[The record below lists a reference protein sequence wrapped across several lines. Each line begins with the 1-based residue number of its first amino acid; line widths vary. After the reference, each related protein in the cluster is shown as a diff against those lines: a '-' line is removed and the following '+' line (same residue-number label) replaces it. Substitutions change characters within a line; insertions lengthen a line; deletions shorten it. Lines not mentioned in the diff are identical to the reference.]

1 MSLRGGI
8 HRRDFMA
15 LTGAAAV
22 ALGARR
28 SGAATYQQAPS
39 LASQGGLPPVAERLP
54 ENPLVIEPIESVGR
68 YGGTLTRALRGD
80 ADHNSLLRIVGNQG
94 LTRWMPTFE
103 GIAPNVAESWDVSD
117 DARRYTMKLR
127 RGMKWSD
134 GQPFTADDIIFWV
147 DDLLHDKEFYPA
159 PPIAYIVAGEP
170 MRAEKV
176 DDQTVTFIFKA
187 PYGRFLYELATP
199 LGQHPVLYA
208 KHYAQQFHPKH
219 NPDIKQLMTQ
229 ANVGSWTEL
238 FRLRN
243 GDIETPSRWANPERP
258 TLDPWLVAT
267 PYSGGA
273 TEVVLRRN
281 PYFWQVDTAGNQL
294 PYIDEI
300 RNRIIS
306 DMETI
311 VLTAIRGDLDLQIRH
326 LSDNIQNKPVL
337 SQNME
342 QGGYKLVEVV
352 PSSSQEMGF
361 FPNLTH
367 KDPKMR
373 ELLRNKD
380 FRIALSQA
388 INREEMIEIVWLGQG
403 TPFQVGP
410 RPQHRLYNEQLATQ
424 FLEYDPEK
432 AEELLDGIGL
442 KRQGDGFRTFPD
454 GEKVFLNVDVMLPH
468 AQIID
473 GLELVKG
480 YWADV
485 GIDMNIN
492 ALERS
497 IFYNRAQN
505 NEHTFGM
512 YPVPGGLDPELE
524 PRGFVAIHSL
534 DSRQSLEWAKWY
546 TSGGTLGEEP
556 TPSMKKRM
564 ELLNEWKTI
573 PDQEKADA
581 MFKEILQIAADEF
594 EIFGITSLLSGFG
607 VQNVRLK
614 NVLNGMPQ
622 GWSYATPGPALPQQF
637 FFEDV

>member
-1 MSLRGGI
+1 MSLRGGMD
-8 HRRDFMA
+8 RRDFMA

-22 ALGARR
+22 TLGARH
-28 SGAATYQQAPS
+28 SLAVTYQEAPS
-39 LASQGGLPPVAERLP
+39 LAGQANLPPLAQRLP
-54 ENPLVIEPIESVGR
+54 ENPLVVEPIGSVGR

-94 LTRWMPTFE
+94 LTRWQPDFA
-103 GIAPNVAESWDVSD
+103 GVVPNVAESWDISED
-117 DARRYTMKLR
+117 GTRYTFRLR
-127 RGMKWSD
+127 KGMKWSD
-134 GQPFTADDIIFWV
+134 GQPFTADDILFWV
-147 DDLLHDKEFYPA
+147 EDLLHNKEFYPSL
-159 PPIAYIVAGEP
+159 PIAYVVGGEP
-170 MRAEKV
+170 VSAEKV
-176 DDQTVTFIFKA
+176 DDQTVTFVFKA

-208 KHYAQQFHPKH
+208 RHYAQQFHPKY
-219 NPDIKQLMTQ
+219 NPDIEQLMSQ
-229 ANVGSWTEL
+229 ANVGTWTEL
-238 FRLRN
+238 FRLRC

-258 TLDPWLVAT
+258 TLDPWLVET

-294 PYIDEI
+294 PYIDRI

-311 VLTAIRGDLDLQIRH
+311 VLAAINGDLDLQIRH
-326 LSDNIQNKPVL
+326 LYDNIQNKPVL
-337 SQNME
+337 VQNMDR
-342 QGGYKLVEVV
+342 GGYKLAEVV
-352 PSSSQEMGF
+352 PSNCQDMGF

-367 KDPKMR
+367 KDPKLR
-373 ELLRNKD
+373 ELLRSKE
-380 FRIALSQA
+380 FRVALSHA
-388 INREEMIEIVWLGQG
+388 INREEMIEIIWLGQG
-403 TPFQVGP
+403 TPYQVGP
-410 RPQHRLYNEQLATQ
+410 LPQHRLYNEQLATQ
-424 FLEYDPEK
+424 FLEFDPDK
-432 AEELLDGIGL
+432 AEALLDGLGL

-454 GEKVFLNVDVMLPH
+454 GEKIFLNVDAMLPH
-468 AQIID
+468 KQIID

-505 NEHTFGM
+505 NDHTFGM
-512 YPVPGGLDPELE
+512 YQVPGGLDPELE
-524 PRGFVAIHSL
+524 PRGFVAIHTL

-564 ELLNEWKTI
+564 QLLDQWKSE
-573 PDQEKADA
+573 PDPAKADA
-581 MFKEILQIAADEF
+581 VFKEILQIAADEF
-594 EIFGITSLLSGFG
+594 EIFGVTAPPHGFG
-607 VQNVRLK
+607 VRNVHLM
-614 NVLNGMPQ
+614 NVLDQMPQ
-622 GWSYATPGPALPQQF
+622 GWSYATPGPALPQQMYF
-637 FFEDV
+637 DNV